1 MRARRTP
8 PHGLTWDSG
17 LSPTVPRELVDAA
30 YAAAPFLDP
39 GKRRRRGQRFAPT
52 RLRVG
57 KGPVGQASLVIA
69 HSETCPE
76 SRNWQCARFVTQD
89 TDWSHHLPELRRQW
103 SNPLDESRRWSTSVE
118 EGVVK
123 PMEAGPHGVMRR
135 QIPRLKI
142 IRLGV
147 AIEVRDHGRR
157 HPPQNGAM
165 SCEHH
170 VVQLMAVALC
180 GNEPRGLC
188 L

>member
-89 TDWSHHLPELRRQW
+89 TDWSHHLPELRRKKQW
-103 SNPLDESRRWSTSVE
+103 SNPLETSRRWSNCRNPVAGQIVQRME

-123 PMEAGPHGVMRR
+123 PMEAGPWGHA
-135 QIPRLKI
+135 PP
-142 IRLGV
+142 
-147 AIEVRDHGRR
+147 D
-157 HPPQNGAM
+157 PSPQNYSVGR
-165 SCEHH
+165 CH
-170 VVQLMAVALC
+170 
-180 GNEPRGLC
+180 
-188 L
+188 